1 MMSSVL
7 LGLITT
13 SRFIDKVFTMLCLGT
28 TIDDSGMKTLAFS
41 LCKAP
46 RLTRLGPRPET

>member
-1 MMSSVL
+1 MVSPVL
-7 LGLITT
+7 LGLITA
-13 SRFIDKVFTMLCLGT
+13 SRFIDRVFTMLRSGT
-28 TIDDSGMKTLAFS
+28 TINDGGMKTLAFS